1 MARVHPWVGS
11 GRFGLGRV
19 AKFSDLGGS
28 GWVGDGDWPQAPT
41 CTDLRDTTMRGS
53 DRVRS
58 TCWCQFSEWT
68 FGQTNPRMCWP
79 SKHWL
84 WIVWK
89 PVSII
94 ASVSCYIWR
103 YCRYSQ
109 RAAAMKA
116 SRCVELHAPG
126 AYGHAAY
133 DFAASHSAL
142 STSDYI
148 FRDGPG
154 HTAAFTGPTLP
165 PDLYKSPSSNDY
177 AYIQVLT

>member
-1 MARVHPWVGS
+1 MGRVGSVWVGS
-11 GRFGLGRV
+11 GRKILRLGWVRLGRRRRL
-19 AKFSDLGGS
+19 ASGADLHGS
-28 GWVGDGDWPQAPT
+28 E
-41 CTDLRDTTMRGS
+41 RDTTMRGS